1 MNLEGLIDFAGI
13 TDVGQVR
20 SHNEDAINYHPG
32 MGIAVLADG
41 MGGHNAGEVASAI
54 AITTIV
60 EEIQSQI
67 GKFEPGQVDEKSGY
81 TYETLLARNAVR
93 KANHAIYTAAR
104 EKPQY
109 NGMGTTLV
117 MAMFYDNRMTIANV
131 GDSRLYRMR
140 EDSLDQ
146 VTIDHTLL
154 QELVDRG
161 FYTLEEAQ
169 KTVNRNVV
177 TRALGIE
184 ADVEV
189 DVHEEAVA
197 PGDTYLLCSDG
208 LNDMAENEEISS
220 ILLESGEE
228 LEKTA
233 TSLVQLA
240 NNKGGRDNISVIL
253 CRPLKPFPA
262 SKGIFKRLIDWF
274 S

>member
-1 MNLEGLIDFAGI
+1 MNLDGLIDFAGI

-20 SHNEDAINYHPG
+20 SHNEDAINYHSG

-54 AITTIV
+54 AITTIM
-60 EEIQSQI
+60 EEIEKQI
-67 GKFEPGQVDEKSGY
+67 DKFEPGQVDEKSGY

-117 MAMFYDNRMTIANV
+117 MAIFYDNRMTIANV
-131 GDSRLYRMR
+131 GDSRLYRFR
-140 EDSLDQ
+140 EDNLEQ

-161 FYTLEEAQ
+161 FYTMEEAQ

-189 DVHEEAVA
+189 DVHEEVVA
-197 PGDTYLLCSDG
+197 PGDIYLLCSDG
-208 LNDMAENEEISS
+208 LNDMAESEEIRS
-220 ILLESGEE
+220 ILLESEEE
-228 LEKTA
+228 LEDKA
-233 TSLVQLA
+233 KQLIKLA
-240 NNKGGRDNISVIL
+240 NDKGGRDNVSVVL
-253 CRPLKPFPA
+253 CRALKPFPV
-262 SKGIFKRLIDWF
+262 SRGIFKKLINWF